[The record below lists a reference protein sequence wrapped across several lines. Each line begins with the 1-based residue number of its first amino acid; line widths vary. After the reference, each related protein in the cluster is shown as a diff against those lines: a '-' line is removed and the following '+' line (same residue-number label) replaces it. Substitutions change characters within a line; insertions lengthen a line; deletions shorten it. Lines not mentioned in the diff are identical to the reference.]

1 MRRSNKMANTY
12 YFEIEGITHE
22 TLQKFIQICKEED
35 LFYIVN
41 GLVYNDAEHEPTHY
55 EEQ

>member
-1 MRRSNKMANTY
+1 MVNTH

-35 LFYIVN
+35 LFYSVN
-41 GLVYNDAEHEPTHY
+41 GETYNDMDYAHSGHY
-55 EEQ
+55 GED